1 MGTDTYER
9 QRAVRERIRQAKD
22 SALALAAAAAAAA
35 TAAGQDLDAVDPDG
49 SLRAAL
55 PGLAAVARSRP
66 GFAVL
71 LADAGANLG
80 FRVSHVAGEVDVT
93 VVPVIAVSPM
103 GRTAGAP
110 GPQPASEARPA
121 PPDGVAAE
129 LASVLW
135 RDAAQE
141 K

>member
-22 SALALAAAAAAAA
+22 SARALAEAAAAAAAA
-35 TAAGQDLDAVDPDG
+35 VGQDVDGVDPHG

-71 LADAGANLG
+71 LADAGATVG
-80 FRVSHVAGEVDVT
+80 FRVSHVDGEVDVV

-103 GRTAGAP
+103 GRTAGAQVP
-110 GPQPASEARPA
+110 PAASGDRPA
-121 PPDGVAAE
+121 PSDGVAAE

-141 K
+141 T